1 MENNSEREQLI
12 DEIAR
17 HYKKIL
23 ELIGEDVNREGL
35 VKTPR
40 RAAKA
45 LVDITRGYK
54 QRPDEIVKSAW
65 FEYAGSKIVVVKD
78 IEFYTL

>member
-40 RAAKA
+40 RSANA
-45 LVDITRGYK
+45 LVDITRVYK
-54 QRPDEIVKSAW
+54 QRPDYIFNSSL
-65 FEYAGSKIVVVKD
+65 FEYFFS
-78 IEFYTL
+78 